1 MIRKLSLILLLQL
14 VIQETNSIVECET
27 DEHCTKYPWGFKNRE
42 CIRGRCLCIK
52 GTILDLDT
60 GNCVKDTNQRQWW
73 TTNIDTIEIP
83 YAPVDKVEELE
94 EEDTKS
100 KWSKVFDTTNGTLS
114 KPPWEW
120 NWHWVQKDGYWG
132 WRWPATFA
140 AFALLIIVSHLWSYC
155 KRRCKS
161 PGEQE
166 QPDVELSQPPE
177 QTHTPTQPVN
187 QLSPDSSAANANLD
201 PPSYE
206 ESQKG
211 LP

>member
-1 MIRKLSLILLLQL
+1 MIQKLSLILLLKL
-14 VIQETNSIVECET
+14 AIQETNSTVQCET

-42 CIRGRCLCIK
+42 CIRGRCLCIE
-52 GTILDLDT
+52 GTTLDLDT
-60 GNCVKDTNQRQWW
+60 NNCVKGNPPQWW
-73 TTNIDTIEIP
+73 ATNFDIDNDVIDVP
-83 YAPVDKVEELE
+83 YAPVDKIEELE

-100 KWSKVFDTTNGTLS
+100 KNGTLS

-120 NWHWVQKDGYWG
+120 EWNWHRGFKNRTWYWG
-132 WRWPATFA
+132 WRWPVTFA
-140 AFALLIIVSHLWSYC
+140 VFALLIIVSHLWSYC

-177 QTHTPTQPVN
+177 EIHTPAQPVN
-187 QLSPDSSAANANLD
+187 QLSPNSNATNANLD

-206 ESQKG
+206 ESQAG